1 MNLRKEIQHIYE
13 EAIRVASFSLS
24 LAMCDFL
31 DPRSIWDKL
40 SFPRLLDNN
49 LISSDF
55 FDEDVPCLSDMQF
68 SRCRIYLRRGGA
80 LARIKAAPT
89 RSRGSDRTDFSEHN

>member
-1 MNLRKEIQHIYE
+1 MILDPSCGSGVFLVDSYRRIIQENLGENLYYDNDAVLKQLLTDNIYGIDINE

-40 SFPRLLDNN
+40 SFPHLL
-49 LISSDF
+49 
-55 FDEDVPCLSDMQF
+55 V
-68 SRCRIYLRRGGA
+68 
-80 LARIKAAPT
+80 
-89 RSRGSDRTDFSEHN
+89 

>member
-1 MNLRKEIQHIYE
+1 MSQNAVQAITCDRLNLLLKNSIFGVDINE

-40 SFPRLLDNN
+40 SFPSLLGKN

-55 FDEDVPCLSDMQF
+55 FE
-68 SRCRIYLRRGGA
+68 
-80 LARIKAAPT
+80 
-89 RSRGSDRTDFSEHN
+89 